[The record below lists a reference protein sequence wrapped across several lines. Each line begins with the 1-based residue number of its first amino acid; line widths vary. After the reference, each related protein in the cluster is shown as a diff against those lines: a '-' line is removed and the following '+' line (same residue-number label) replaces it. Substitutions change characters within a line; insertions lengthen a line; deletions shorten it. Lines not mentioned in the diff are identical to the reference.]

1 MKVSRAAAFLCA
13 AFAAF
18 CGSSRT
24 VVDLSGDGWTADGEP
39 VSVPHT
45 WNAVDA
51 ADGIGETKKS
61 SSSAESYARKVVV
74 YRRALPDADPADGKR
89 RFLRVE
95 GASIKSVVRVNG
107 TEVGRHVGA
116 FTAFVVDI
124 TKAYRASGNVVEIE
138 VDNRFDNETP
148 PLSADFSMYGGL
160 IRPVRLIVTDA
171 LYFDSTPDG
180 GPGIVIDADAKTGA
194 VKVTP
199 RTDGADNPEFALRIE
214 GPGLAKPLQA
224 RGLSLTVP
232 QPRLWTP
239 ETPNVYR
246 ATVVASKGGLR
257 DKVTLTFGFRTSEFR
272 KDGFYLNGVRRRM
285 HGVNLHQDREGK
297 GWAISDEDR
306 RSDIAE
312 IKELGADAVRTAH
325 YPHAGATYDYCDEL
339 GLLAWLEMP
348 NVNLLRLT
356 PEYRANAFALARET
370 IAQYRHHPSV
380 FLWSWSN
387 ELKLHQSEGSDAD
400 KLAFCRELDAF
411 CREADPSRPTA
422 LANFVVGQTELY
434 KIPQA
439 VGFNIYP
446 GWYRSVADQVGET
459 LHQIFKPN
467 TNLTTMAI
475 SEYGAGST
483 PGDHAPIDRRC
494 GTVEKFHSEEYA
506 AFVHAYNY
514 EGLLADE
521 RIWGTFVWLMYDFGA
536 DARREGSRF
545 GLNDKGLMG
554 FDHKYKKEAYWFYRA
569 NWNPEPQ
576 LHLVGEKMTVV
587 SNSLVGVMGFSTVG
601 EVSLTVN
608 GINYGSLIP
617 NSVKTVHWREIPL
630 KAGANTIR
638 LEAGGMKA
646 EAVWTLVGSADS
658 LPEGAERVTVSPRD
672 GVAAA
677 QAKVRAIK
685 ESGRAKKGVIVE
697 FEDGVYR
704 LREPL
709 ELDAR
714 DSGAGAGAPVV
725 WRAKNRGKVVFTGG
739 TELSLRKPEAGDANV
754 ALVPEAV
761 RGNVLV
767 AEAPCAGPVPGF
779 LSFGCGSDETKKA
792 KVDTPLSFWQGDRRL
807 VCARWPQGAWAP
819 IGKQLGTHWVPKDN
833 EPREKLCLDGI
844 FEVNADKP
852 RLERWAKEPE
862 LWAHGRW
869 YFKWADSTKRILSV
883 DPERNAITADMSF
896 ETWGARAGGD
906 YYVINAFSE
915 MDEPGEWAVDRERRR
930 VYVYPHPGG
939 ESVETPC
946 ASNIVRAAAL
956 RDFRLEGIVFR
967 CAGSHALVFA
977 DSTNVQV
984 VASEIRNVGGDAV
997 RFVGGAECRVEGC
1010 DMYDLGEGGIYLKGG
1025 VYERLV
1031 PARHAAVN
1039 NNIHHYGRVIMN
1051 YRPGVSLNGVGNKAV
1066 HNLIHHG
1073 DHQGIQFFGNDH
1085 LIGYNVLHDL
1095 CLNND
1100 DAGII
1105 YGYMCDLTMRG
1116 TVIEYNTVMATGRP
1130 GMSHVDAIYLDAW
1143 TSGCTVRGNLVNRA
1157 PLGIWASGGQ
1167 ATKIEKNI
1175 LMNCM
1180 RSIMRGNLGPAC
1192 AHTKSSWSLGFKSGR
1207 FTRLVNNRAMYE
1219 KPPWVA
1225 RYPKMLDA
1233 LDFDGGFA
1241 HSALWV
1247 SIVDNFLYGCGQI
1260 YCHHW
1265 DVTGPYTTMR
1275 GNEATTGDP
1284 GFTDYFGMDWTLKPD
1299 SPLRAKIGGDTR
1311 FAQMGLFDSKLR
1323 FSKAVKFDA
1332 DVSRPTKLIGGGNP
1346 SRTRIDIT
1354 CDVPLPSGVENF
1366 AGEERNCKVVTWGK
1380 GRRIVADFG
1389 VAGADFKEHS
1399 FSFMPVIDGKMTV
1412 WLMGASGEMTAYDDF
1427 RVEGIELKNPDFSKG
1442 AKSWGKTKDGSSD
1455 PLFVGGIVRPYGVID
1470 FAGNFAGVA
1479 NADYRTFQNEIKFKK
1494 GERVTISFKAR
1505 EVEP

>member
-1 MKVSRAAAFLCA
+1 MKIHILSAIA
-13 AFAAF
+13 AFAAL

-24 VVDLSGDGWTADGEP
+24 VTDLSGGGWTADGES

-51 ADGIGETKKS
+51 ADGLGSTKRA
-61 SSSAESYARKVVV
+61 SSSAESYVRKAVV
-74 YRRALPDADPADGKR
+74 YRRALPDANPADGKR

-95 GASIKSVVRVNG
+95 GASIKAVVKVNG
-107 TEVGRHVGA
+107 VEVGRHVGA

-124 TKAYRASGNVVEIE
+124 TKAYRASGNTLEIE

-160 IRPVRLIVTDA
+160 IRPVKLIVTDA

-180 GPGIVIDADAKTGA
+180 GPGVVVDADAATGE
-194 VKVTP
+194 VRVTP
-199 RTDGADNPEFALRIE
+199 RTSGAESPEFAVRVE
-214 GPGLAKPLQA
+214 GPGLARPLQA
-224 RGLSLTVP
+224 KGLSLVVP

-246 ATVVASKGGLR
+246 LTVVAAKGALR
-257 DKVTLTFGFRTSEFR
+257 DKVSLPFGFRTVEFR
-272 KDGFYLNGVRRRM
+272 KDGFYLNGKRRRM

-306 RSDIAE
+306 REDIAA
-312 IKELGADAVRTAH
+312 IKELGATAVRTAH
-325 YPHAGATYDYCDEL
+325 YPHADATYDFCDEL

-356 PEYRANAFALARET
+356 SGYRVNALSLARET

-387 ELKLHQSEGSDAD
+387 ELKLHQSEGSEAD
-400 KLAFCRELDAF
+400 KLAFCRELDSL

-446 GWYRSVADQVGET
+446 GWYRSVADRVDAT
-459 LHQIFKPN
+459 LDQIFKAN
-467 TNLTTMAI
+467 SNLTTMAI

-483 PGDHAPIDRRC
+483 PGDHATIDRRC

-554 FDHKYKKEAYWFYRA
+554 FDHKYKKEPYYFYRA

-576 LHLVGEKMTVV
+576 LHLVGEKMSVV
-587 SNSLVGVMGFSTVG
+587 SNSLVGVMGFSNVG
-601 EVSLTVN
+601 EVSLNVN
-608 GINYGSLIP
+608 GKEYGSLIP
-617 NSVKTVHWREIPL
+617 NLVNTVHWREIPL
-630 KAGANTIR
+630 HEGENRIR

-646 EAVWTLVGSADS
+646 EAVWTLVGSAES
-658 LPEGAERVTVSPRD
+658 LPAGAERVTVTPGE

-677 QAKVRAIK
+677 QAKVRVLK
-685 ESGRAKKGVIVE
+685 ESGRAKNGVVVE

-704 LREPL
+704 FREPL
-709 ELDAR
+709 VMDGR
-714 DSGAGAGAPVV
+714 DSGGGNGAPVV
-725 WRAKNRGKVVFTGG
+725 WKAKNRGKVVFTGG
-739 TELSLRKPEAGDANV
+739 AELSWRRPKKDDANL

-761 RGNVLV
+761 RGKVLV
-767 AEAPCAGPVPGF
+767 ADAPCTGPVPGF
-779 LSFGCGSDETKKA
+779 TSFGCGSDTSKKA
-792 KVDTPLSFWQGDRRL
+792 EQETPLSFWQGDRRL
-807 VCARWPQGAWAP
+807 VCARWPQDSWAL
-819 IGKQLGTHWVPKDN
+819 IGKQLGTNWVPKEND
-833 EPREKLCLDGI
+833 PREKVCFDGI
-844 FEVNADKP
+844 FEVDAKGH
-852 RLERWAKEPE
+852 LENWAREPD

-883 DPERNAITADMSF
+883 DPARGAITADMSC
-896 ETWGARAGGD
+896 ETWGARKGGD

-915 MDEPGEWAVDRERRR
+915 MDEPGEWAVDRKNRL
-930 VYVYPHPGG
+930 VYVYPHPDGDAI
-939 ESVETPC
+939 ETPC
-946 ASNIVRAAAL
+946 SSNLVCASAL
-956 RDFRLEGIVFR
+956 SDFRFEGIVFR
-967 CAGSHALVFA
+967 CSGSHALLFRDA
-977 DSTNVQV
+977 TNVQV
-984 VASEIRNVGGDAV
+984 VASEIRNTGGDGIRVA
-997 RFVGGAECRVEGC
+997 GGAGCRVEGC
-1010 DMYDLGEGGIYLKGG
+1010 DLYDLGEGGVYLKGG
-1025 VYERLV
+1025 DYDSLV
-1031 PARHAAVN
+1031 PARHEAVN
-1039 NNIHHYGRVIMN
+1039 NNIHHYGLVIMN
-1051 YRPGVSLNGVGNKAV
+1051 YRPGVSLNGVGCRAV

-1085 LIGYNVLHDL
+1085 VIAYNVLHDL

-1116 TVIEYNTVMATGRP
+1116 SVIEYNAIMATGRP
-1130 GMSHVDAIYLDAW
+1130 DSQHVEAIYLDAW

-1167 ATKIEKNI
+1167 ATRIEKNI
-1175 LMNCM
+1175 LMNCT

-1207 FTRLVNNRAMYE
+1207 FERMVRNRAMYE

-1233 LDFDGGFA
+1233 LDLDGKFA

-1247 SIVDNFLYGCGQI
+1247 SIVDNFLFGCGQI

-1265 DVTGPYTTMR
+1265 DITGPYTTIG
-1275 GNEATTGDP
+1275 GNEAAMGDP
-1284 GFTDYFGMDWTLKPD
+1284 GFTDYFGMDWTLRPD
-1299 SPLRAKIGGDTR
+1299 SSLRRKIGGDTR
-1311 FAQMGLFDSKLR
+1311 FAQMGLFDSPLR

-1346 SRTRIDIT
+1346 ARTRIDIT
-1354 CDVPLPSGVENF
+1354 CDVNLPNGVENF
-1366 AGEERNCKVVTWGK
+1366 AGGATNCSVVTWGR

-1389 VAGADFKEHS
+1389 VSAGEFREHS
-1399 FSFMPVIDGKMTV
+1399 FSFVPEIDGTLTV
-1412 WLMGASGEMTAYDDF
+1412 WLMGGSGEMTAYDNF
-1427 RVEGIELKNPDFSKG
+1427 RADGVEIKNPDFSEG

-1470 FAGNFAGVA
+1470 FDGNRAGVA
-1479 NADYRTFQNEIKFKK
+1479 NDGFRTYQNGIKFVK
-1494 GERVTISFKAR
+1494 GRRVTITFRAR
-1505 EVEP
+1505 EVKP